1 MGKGRRNRNPDYFKL
16 QGHAAKEASAVEESR
31 RALTRSQAGLR
42 RRAGQAAGPKKPR
55 RAARPRPAAPR
66 SRVLRALGF
75 GIAAGRV
82 AVSLIRRRLRR
93 VEERLLKRLK
103 PEG

>member
-16 QGHAAKEASAVEESR
+16 QGHATKEDSAVEESR

-42 RRAGQAAGPKKPR
+42 RRAAQAAPPKKPK
-55 RAARPRPAAPR
+55 RAARSRPAAPR
-66 SRVLRALGF
+66 SRILRALGF

-82 AVSLIRRRLRR
+82 GVSLIRRRLRG
-93 VEERLLKRLK
+93 VEERLRRRLK